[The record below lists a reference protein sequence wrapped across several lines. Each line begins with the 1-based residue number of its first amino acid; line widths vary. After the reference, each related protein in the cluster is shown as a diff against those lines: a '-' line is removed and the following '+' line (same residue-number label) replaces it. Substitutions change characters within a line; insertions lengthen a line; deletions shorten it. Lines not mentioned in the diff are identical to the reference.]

1 MSTVDRTRPP
11 APAAVRAFEFPR
23 IQRDRLDNGLAVLTA
38 RHGAPGRHHRV
49 GRRRRRRHRARRPRR
64 RRGAH
69 AGSARGGD
77 DDPRR
82 GPHRPRLRA
91 ARGRTRL
98 RRIVGRRHCQDHRP
112 RRAPRTGHGAPRRS
126 RQEPGLPGS
135 APLADARRAPRLVRQ
150 RKKRPGALAGDALI
164 RHIFAPGV
172 PYARPSFGTR
182 ETVEATSRDDVEA
195 FYRERYRP
203 NAAALLFVGDVD
215 AETARRLAERHFAD
229 WTAGDVPATDFDVA
243 PGVESR
249 TIFVVDR
256 PGSVQSEIRIG
267 DVGVS
272 RHPRLL
278 RLVVMNA
285 ILGGVFTSRL
295 NMNLRE
301 RHGFTYGARSAS
313 PSAEARAV
321 HRQAA
326 VATDVTARALEEAI
340 REIELLREDGA
351 TEAEVENARD
361 YLSAS
366 SPSASR
372 PPASSPRSSPTS
384 SSTTSDDYFL
394 QYRDRIAP
402 SPPTTCSASPASTSA
417 PNATPSSSSATRSGS
432 SRRSKRSARGRSSS
446 REVIDGLELVAVFRH
461 LPPYTRNP

>member
-38 RHGAPGRHHRV
+38 RHGALPVVTIELVVDAGAATEPDD
-49 GRRRRRRHRARRPRR
+49 RAGVAGLTLEALEAGTTTRDEDRIARDFEQLGVELVS
-64 RRGAH
+64 GASWD
-69 AGSARGGD
+69 AAIARITV
-77 DDPRR
+77 PAE
-82 GPHRPRLRA
+82 RL
-91 ARGRTRL
+91 
-98 RRIVGRRHCQDHRP
+98 
-112 RRAPRTGHGAPRRS
+112 
-126 RQEPGLPGS
+126 EPAMALLAEVVRNPVFPE
-135 APLADARRAPRLVRQ
+135 APLSRMRAELLASFEQ

-272 RHPRLL
+272 RHHPDYF

-301 RHGFTYGARSAS
+301 RHGFTYGARSGFAFRKK
-313 PSAEARAV
+313 PGPFTV
-321 HRQAA
+321 QAA

-361 YLSAS
+361 YLVGVQ
-366 SPSASR
+366 PLR
-372 PPASSPRSSPTS
+372 LQ
-384 SSTTSDDYFL
+384 TTGQLAAQLADLVVYDLPDDYFL
-394 QYRDRIAP
+394 QYRDRIAAVTP
-402 SPPTTCSASPASTSA
+402 DDVLRVAREHLRPERHAIVIVGDAKRIVPPLEALGKGPVVVE
-417 PNATPSSSSATRSGS
+417 GS
-432 SRRSKRSARGRSSS
+432 
-446 REVIDGLELVAVFRH
+446 D
-461 LPPYTRNP
+461 